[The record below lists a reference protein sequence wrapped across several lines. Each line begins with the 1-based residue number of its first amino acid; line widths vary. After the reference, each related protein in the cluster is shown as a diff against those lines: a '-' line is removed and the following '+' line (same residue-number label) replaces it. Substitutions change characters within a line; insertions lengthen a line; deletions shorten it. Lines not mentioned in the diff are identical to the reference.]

1 MGIIGR
7 RGNTMQWNDFVS
19 SVRQWSTARGIY
31 EHSTA
36 TAQALKACSEAGELC
51 DAVIKGDRAA
61 MVDAVGDV
69 AVCLVNVSALHN
81 CGGLHVEDGCDE
93 VYSLHHGAARVAER
107 CAVASMTLAMDEIA
121 DVEIQEALWSLDDFC
136 NFAGLDFLQCCES
149 AWNEIKDRKGR
160 MVEGG
165 AFVKE

>member
-1 MGIIGR
+1 
-7 RGNTMQWNDFVS
+7 MQWNEFVAN
-19 SVRQWSTARGIY
+19 VRQWSTVRGIY
-31 EHSTA
+31 EHSNA
-36 TAQALKACSEAGELC
+36 TTQALKACSEAGELC

-61 MVDAVGDV
+61 MMDAVGDV
-69 AVCLVNVSALHN
+69 AVCLVNVAALHN
-81 CGGLHVEDGCDE
+81 FGGLHIEDGCDE
-93 VYSLHHGAARVAER
+93 VYSLHHGAAMIAGL
-107 CAVASMTLAMDEIA
+107 CAGMSCALAMDEIA

-160 MVEGG
+160 MVAGG